1 MKAWKD
7 VWSMTQTKVG
17 LVFAIVVPLL
27 FLVVW
32 MTGYEGTTERLDQL
46 NVGVVGEVND
56 PFVTSLKEAPFTVQ
70 AVPTE
75 AKGLEA
81 LDANE
86 VDLVLQKDDTT
97 RQLTAHVSQTN
108 AEFANAILERATET
122 IGKQL
127 NGEPT
132 FTTSVVTEHA
142 VSDFALSM
150 LPLILGFVIYIATMT
165 MGIQFNLVST
175 ILSKRH
181 SIWSLFWSRQL
192 LHGIVLLVVPLLLV
206 SVAHVLTDITTPFI
220 KLWAFELLVVAT
232 CIAVTQMNFAIFG
245 PIAPLVNVALI
256 PFQLMTAGNIVPAKM
271 LAPFYQS
278 LGTFLPV
285 PNAVAGFSRLL
296 FMNGS
301 IGTQV
306 LHLSLLCFGSFII
319 TCLVVSWREQRQAQR
334 VVA

>member
-27 FLVVW
+27 FLIVW

-70 AVPTE
+70 TVPTE

-86 VDLVLQKDDTT
+86 VDLVLQKDDAT

-122 IGKQL
+122 ISKQL

-132 FTTSVVTEHA
+132 FTTSIVTEHA

-150 LPLILGFVIYIATMT
+150 LPLVLGFVIYIATMT

-175 ILSKRH
+175 ILKSRH
-181 SIWSLFWSRQL
+181 TKWDLFWSRQL

-206 SVAHVLTDITTPFI
+206 SMAHLLTDINTPFI

-232 CIAVTQMNFAIFG
+232 CIAVTQMNFALFG

-285 PNAVAGFSRLL
+285 PNAVSGFGRLL
-296 FMNGS
+296 FMDGS
-301 IGTQV
+301 IETQA
-306 LHLSLLCFGSFII
+306 LHLAFLCIGSFIVTYFLTYLKNMSKKESI
-319 TCLVVSWREQRQAQR
+319 SI
-334 VVA
+334 

>member
-17 LVFAIVVPLL
+17 LVFAIVVPLV

-32 MTGYEGTTERLDQL
+32 MTGYQGTTERLDQL
-46 NVGVVGEVND
+46 NVGVVAEAND
-56 PFVTSLKEAPFTVQ
+56 PFIQSLQQVPFTVQ
-70 AVPTE
+70 TVATE
-75 AKGLEA
+75 TKGLQA

-86 VDLVLQKDDTT
+86 VDLVLQKDDATH
-97 RQLTAHVSQTN
+97 RLTAHVSQTN

-122 IGKQL
+122 ISKQL

-132 FTTSVVTEHA
+132 FTTSIVTEHA

-150 LPLILGFVIYIATMT
+150 LPLVLGFVIYIATMT

-175 ILSKRH
+175 ILKSRH
-181 SIWSLFWSRQL
+181 TKWDLFWSRQL

-206 SVAHVLTDITTPFI
+206 SMAHLLTDINTPFI

-232 CIAVTQMNFAIFG
+232 CIAVTQMNFALFG

-285 PNAVAGFSRLL
+285 PNAVSGFSRLL
-296 FMNGS
+296 FMDGS
-301 IGTQV
+301 VGTQV
-306 LHLSLLCFGSFII
+306 LHLSLLFVGSFLV
-319 TCLVVSWREQRQAQR
+319 TCLITVWRREGVRQQAM
-334 VVA
+334 A

>member
-32 MTGYEGTTERLDQL
+32 MTGYQGTTERLDQL
-46 NVGVVGEVND
+46 NVGVIGEAND
-56 PFVTSLKEAPFTVQ
+56 PFVKSLKEAPFTVQ
-70 AVPTE
+70 AMATE

-86 VDLVLQKDDTT
+86 VDLVLQKDDAT

-132 FTTSVVTEHA
+132 FTTSIVTEHA

-150 LPLILGFVIYIATMT
+150 LPLVLGFVIYIATMT

-175 ILSKRH
+175 ILSSRH
-181 SIWSLFWSRQL
+181 MQRDLFWSRQL
-192 LHGIVLLVVPLLLV
+192 LHGIVLLIVPLLLV
-206 SVAHVLTDITTPFI
+206 SVAYLLTDITTPFM

-232 CIAVTQMNFAIFG
+232 CIAVTQMNFALFG

-285 PNAVAGFSRLL
+285 PNAVSGFSRLL
-296 FMNGS
+296 FMNGD
-301 IGTQV
+301 IGSQV
-306 LHLSLLCFGSFII
+306 MSLSLIALSSFIV
-319 TCLVVSWREQRQAQR
+319 TYGMMVWRERRQAQR
-334 VVA
+334 LVA

>member
-32 MTGYEGTTERLDQL
+32 MTGYQGTTERLDQL
-46 NVGVVGEVND
+46 NVGVVAEAND
-56 PFVTSLKEAPFTVQ
+56 PFIQSLQQAPFTVQ
-70 AVPTE
+70 TIATE
-75 AKGLEA
+75 TKGLQA

-86 VDLVLQKDDTT
+86 VDLVLQKDDATH
-97 RQLTAHVSQTN
+97 QLTAHVSQTN

-122 IGKQL
+122 ISKQL

-132 FTTSVVTEHA
+132 FTTSIVTEHA

-150 LPLILGFVIYIATMT
+150 LPLVLGFVIYIAMMT

-175 ILSKRH
+175 ILKSRH
-181 SIWSLFWSRQL
+181 TKWDLFWSRQL

-206 SVAHVLTDITTPFI
+206 SMAHLLTDIDTPFI

-232 CIAVTQMNFAIFG
+232 CIAVTQMNFALFG

-285 PNAVAGFSRLL
+285 PNAVSGFGRLL
-296 FMNGS
+296 FMDGS
-301 IGTQV
+301 VGTQV
-306 LHLSLLCFGSFII
+306 LHLSLIFVGSFLV
-319 TCLVVSWREQRQAQR
+319 TCLITVWKREGVRQQAM
-334 VVA
+334 A

>member
-32 MTGYEGTTERLDQL
+32 MTGYQGTMERLDQL
-46 NVGVVGEVND
+46 NVGVIGEAND
-56 PFVTSLKEAPFTVQ
+56 PFVKSLKEAPFTVQ
-70 AVPTE
+70 AMATE

-86 VDLVLQKDDTT
+86 VDLVLQKDDAT

-132 FTTSVVTEHA
+132 FTTSIVTEHA

-150 LPLILGFVIYIATMT
+150 LPLVLGFVIYIATMT

-175 ILSKRH
+175 ILSSRH
-181 SIWSLFWSRQL
+181 MQRDLFWSRQL
-192 LHGIVLLVVPLLLV
+192 LHGIVLLIVPLLLV
-206 SVAHVLTDITTPFI
+206 SVAYLLTDITTPFM

-232 CIAVTQMNFAIFG
+232 CIAVTQMNFALFG

-285 PNAVAGFSRLL
+285 PNAVSGFSRLL
-296 FMNGS
+296 FMNGD
-301 IGTQV
+301 IGSQV
-306 LHLSLLCFGSFII
+306 MSLSLIALGSFIV
-319 TCLVVSWREQRQAQR
+319 TYVMMVWRERRQAQR
-334 VVA
+334 LVA

>member
-1 MKAWKD
+1 MNAWKD

-32 MTGYEGTTERLDQL
+32 MTGYQGTTERLDQL
-46 NVGVVGEVND
+46 NVGVVGEAND
-56 PFVTSLKEAPFTVQ
+56 PFIKSLESAPFTVQ
-70 AVPTE
+70 AMATE

-81 LDANE
+81 LDASE
-86 VDLVLQKDDTT
+86 VDLVLHKDDATH
-97 RQLTAHVSQTN
+97 QLTAHVSQTN

-122 IGKQL
+122 ISKQL
-127 NGEPT
+127 NGEQA
-132 FTTSVVTEHA
+132 FTTSIVTEHA
-142 VSDFALSM
+142 VTDFALSM
-150 LPLILGFVIYIATMT
+150 LPLVLGFVIYIAAMT

-175 ILSKRH
+175 ILKSRH
-181 SIWSLFWSRQL
+181 TKWNLFWSRQL
-192 LHGIVLLVVPLLLV
+192 LHGIVLLVVPLLLI
-206 SVAHVLTDITTPFI
+206 SMAHLLTDITTPFLN
-220 KLWAFELLVVAT
+220 LWAFEVLVVAT

-285 PNAVAGFSRLL
+285 PNAVSGFGRLL
-296 FMNGS
+296 FMDGS
-301 IGTQV
+301 VGAQV
-306 LHLSLLCFGSFII
+306 LHLSFLFVGSMLV
-319 TCLVVSWREQRQAQR
+319 TCLLTATKKEQMNDEL
-334 VVA
+334 VA

>member
-32 MTGYEGTTERLDQL
+32 MTGYQGTTERLDQL
-46 NVGVVGEVND
+46 NVGVVGEAND
-56 PFVTSLKEAPFTVQ
+56 SFIQSLQQAPFTVQ
-70 AVPTE
+70 AVATE
-75 AKGLEA
+75 TKGLQA

-86 VDLVLQKDDTT
+86 VDLVLQKDDTS

-122 IGKQL
+122 ISKQL

-132 FTTSVVTEHA
+132 FTTSIVTEHA

-150 LPLILGFVIYIATMT
+150 LPLVLGFVIYIATMT

-175 ILSKRH
+175 ILKSRH
-181 SIWSLFWSRQL
+181 TKWDLFWSRQL

-206 SVAHVLTDITTPFI
+206 SMAHLLTDINTPFI

-245 PIAPLVNVALI
+245 PVAPLINVALI

-285 PNAVAGFSRLL
+285 PNAVSGFGRLL
-296 FMNGS
+296 FMDGS
-301 IGTQV
+301 VGTQV
-306 LHLSLLCFGSFII
+306 LHLSVLFVGSFLV
-319 TCLVVSWREQRQAQR
+319 TCLITVWKREGVRQQAM
-334 VVA
+334 A